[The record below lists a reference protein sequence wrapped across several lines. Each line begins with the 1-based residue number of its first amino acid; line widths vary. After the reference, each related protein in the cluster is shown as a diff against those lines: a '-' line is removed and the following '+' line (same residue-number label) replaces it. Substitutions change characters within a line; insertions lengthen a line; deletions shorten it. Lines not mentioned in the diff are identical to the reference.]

1 MLKLGAQM
9 VKQMN
14 EISKEVDNLFDEIES
29 SKLYNDYKEVLKQ
42 LNSNTEI
49 KEMLDEIRRL
59 QKIAVNTKD
68 KKIDIELKELYK
80 KLDSYPLYQSYLSIK
95 EELEEQ
101 LQNIS
106 FTLNSYF
113 KDILDI
119 TKQKYFVFVLHLF
132 FTKYLKT

>member
-1 MLKLGAQM
+1 
-9 VKQMN
+9 MN

-119 TKQKYFVFVLHLF
+119 TK
-132 FTKYLKT
+132 